1 VSVQVVQSFGVNS
14 QDTVLMRN
22 HSRLKALTD
31 EQIGR
36 LVNAW
41 QARFAQLS
49 PANIEEV
56 KQMLELR
63 FMPSIMPYLDIYDTE
78 GKLTSLSSIGVRGPD
93 EPAQEMPDI
102 ETQEPFIELPD
113 IVNTPSMR
121 TNIQGLSDNDN
132 SQRKDV
138 AWSEWIDVDFF
149 TTPLRSPVGA
159 FPIGEIHLDERA

>member
-49 PANIEEV
+49 PANIDEV
-56 KQMLELR
+56 TQMLELR
-63 FMPSIMPYLDIYDTE
+63 FMPSIKPYLDIYDTE
-78 GKLTSLSSIGVRGPD
+78 GKLTSLFSIGGRGLD
-93 EPAQEMPDI
+93 EPAQESAGA
-102 ETQEPFIELPD
+102 TL
-113 IVNTPSMR
+113 
-121 TNIQGLSDNDN
+121 GLS
-132 SQRKDV
+132 
-138 AWSEWIDVDFF
+138 
-149 TTPLRSPVGA
+149 
-159 FPIGEIHLDERA
+159 IHRRGMAHMALVC